1 MKKIITLV
9 AMTAFLA
16 GCTSKTEYGNCIG
29 VMQEKNPELVY
40 ELSIWNTAMA
50 IIFSE
55 TILVPI
61 VVVANQ
67 HSCPVAVKET

>member
-1 MKKIITLV
+1 MKKLFIVMLAV
-9 AMTAFLA
+9 ALA
-16 GCTSKTEYGNCIG
+16 GCTSQTEYGRCIG
-29 VMQEKNPELVY
+29 VMQDKNPKLEY

-55 TILVPI
+55 TIVVPV

-67 HSCPVAVKET
+67 YQCPVGVKK